1 MRQEQAPWTQ
11 MLCCESDSHGQ
22 VTRRN
27 QRAEISG
34 NPWSDVPIRS
44 AQPTHVRIAP
54 KAKPS
59 ATKFAGN
66 TPDLCDDSPDG
77 DSDVIEVY
85 TPDLDP
91 RDGVFQNHAL
101 ALVPKTATIAPM
113 LFYPDEHLIPV
124 KFFSNIFD
132 YFRGACDNGHFVRN
146 DSGDLVSHVSSRS
159 SMDVSNFYKCCITA
173 IDLLERGYYAQGFAL
188 VSNAL
193 WLVERLLEVRDPK
206 LIDTICDVAVLLL
219 TKGWD
224 QVYEILMERIC
235 CMVQFQAIKN
245 KEQHHPWAQLFAWL
259 QKLPTSQALEILR
272 RGWKCGLDQLEDVNP
287 GHSWEW
293 LNMNCS
299 SDYPLRMGGHV
310 AQLHQDVLSAWF
322 EVPEPSALSSMRQ
335 QFACGNVLYYD
346 GNYREA
352 LGAMESIIYR
362 CAEARE
368 HGEKKWMALEIE
380 ALEVSSRC
388 HSALCKL
395 GRDRGDILAATT
407 LLESAIERSGVVWG
421 AESATTIA
429 LQHNLWLLLLE
440 QNRESE
446 AELLRSA
453 IDTVMIKPKSA
464 TSSAPPREDTVT

>member
-1 MRQEQAPWTQ
+1 MK
-11 MLCCESDSHGQ
+11 CCESHPYGQ
-22 VTRRN
+22 ATRHIP
-27 QRAEISG
+27 RAKESG
-34 NPWSDVPIRS
+34 NSWSGVPIRS
-44 AQPTHVRIAP
+44 AQATHVRIAP
-54 KAKPS
+54 KVNQS
-59 ATKFAGN
+59 ATKFAGS

-91 RDGVFQNHAL
+91 TDGVFQNQSL
-101 ALVPKTATIAPM
+101 ALVAKTATIAPM
-113 LFYPDEHLIPV
+113 LIYPDEHLIPV

-146 DSGDLVSHVSSRS
+146 DLGDLVSHVSPRS

-219 TKGWD
+219 TKRWD

-235 CMVQFQAIKN
+235 CMVQFQAIRN

-259 QKLPTSQALEILR
+259 QKLPTAQALEILR

-310 AQLHQDVLSAWF
+310 TRLHQDVVSAWF

-362 CAEARE
+362 CTEARE
-368 HGEKKWMALEIE
+368 KGEEKWMTLEIE
-380 ALEVSSRC
+380 ALEVASRC
-388 HSALCKL
+388 HSALSKS
-395 GRDRGDILAATT
+395 GRGRGDIPTAVT
-407 LLESAIERSGVVWG
+407 LLETSIERSEVVWG
-421 AESATTIA
+421 ASSATTIA
-429 LQHNLWLLLLE
+429 LQHSLWLLLLE
-440 QNRESE
+440 QERHSE
-446 AELLRSA
+446 AELLRSK
-453 IDTVMIKPKSA
+453 IDAVMVQSKPGTSGAA
-464 TSSAPPREDTVT
+464 TGPG